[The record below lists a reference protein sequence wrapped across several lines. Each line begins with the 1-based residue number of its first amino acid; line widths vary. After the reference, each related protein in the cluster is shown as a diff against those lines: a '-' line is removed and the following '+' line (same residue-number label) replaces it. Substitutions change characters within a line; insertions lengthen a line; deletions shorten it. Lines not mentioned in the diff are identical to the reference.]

1 MFIVRAAR
9 NLLPFDLQKGFTI
22 IGHSLSST
30 FFPGRTRKSPEL
42 IFILIPSVS
51 RAAWVALSTHGLRR
65 TLTQPYFSSVLNAS
79 KPEMTS
85 NSSSSMP
92 SWRTR

>member
-42 IFILIPSVS
+42 IFILILGYRGP
-51 RAAWVALSTHGLRR
+51 RGLRLALMGSGGR
-65 TLTQPYFSSVLNAS
+65 
-79 KPEMTS
+79 
-85 NSSSSMP
+85 
-92 SWRTR
+92 